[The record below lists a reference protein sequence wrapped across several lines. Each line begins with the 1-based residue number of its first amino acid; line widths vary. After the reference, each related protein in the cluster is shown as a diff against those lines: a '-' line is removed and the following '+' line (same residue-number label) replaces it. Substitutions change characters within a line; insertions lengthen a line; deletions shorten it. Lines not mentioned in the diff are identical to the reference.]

1 MGTPANRVA
10 GCDGGLSRRLPA
22 GMALPGPAHSP
33 MKGPSIAIVAGMAA
47 NRVIGRDGGLP
58 WRLPADMARFR
69 ALTMGKPIVMGRRTH
84 ESIGRILDGR
94 RNIVVTR
101 RPGYRAPGG
110 VVAASLEAAFEAASD
125 AASDAGEIAVIGG
138 ASIYEQALP
147 FASRMS
153 LTLVH
158 ASIDGDVRF
167 PAIEPGAWREI
178 SRVERGADARN
189 RYDLSFIEL
198 MRRGDGETGRQ
209 GRRGS

>member
-1 MGTPANRVA
+1 
-10 GCDGGLSRRLPA
+10 
-22 GMALPGPAHSP
+22 
-33 MKGPSIAIVAGMAA
+33 MKRPSITIVAGMAA

-69 ALTMGKPIVMGRRTH
+69 ALTMGKPIIMGRRTH
-84 ESIGRILDGR
+84 ESIGRVLDGR

-101 RPGYRAPGG
+101 RPGYRAPGC
-110 VVAASLEAAFEAASD
+110 VVATSLEAAFEAASD
-125 AASDAGEIAVIGG
+125 AGEVAVIGG
-138 ASIYEQALP
+138 ASIYGQALP

-167 PAIEPGAWREI
+167 PAIEPGAWREA

-198 MRRGDGETGRQ
+198 TRRGDGEAGRQ
-209 GRRGS
+209 GQGSRES